1 MDGLGTDAARLLL
14 VDDADA
20 TIEVAAELRG
30 GATFP
35 SLSAQDANAA
45 AIESIWGGRTD
56 LVVIELTVPDI
67 IARLRAG
74 GSARPVSMPLI
85 DGLVGCRIAEVER
98 ALLLRTLEHC
108 QGNRTSAS
116 TVLGISV
123 RTMRNKLRTFLDEG
137 IDIAP
142 AA

>member
-1 MDGLGTDAARLLL
+1 MDGIGMDAARLLL
-14 VDDADA
+14 VGDADA
-20 TIEVAAELRG
+20 TAEMAAELSG
-30 GATFP
+30 GTISSA
-35 SLSAQDANAA
+35 LSVQDASAES
-45 AIESIWGGRTD
+45 IESIWGGRTD
-56 LVVIELTVPDI
+56 LVMIELAVPDI

-74 GSARPVSMPLI
+74 DPPRPVPTALI
-85 DGLVGCRIAEVER
+85 DALVGCRIAEVER
-98 ALLLRTLEHC
+98 ALILRTLEHC
-108 QGNRTSAS
+108 HGNRTSAS